1 MFRLLIILA
10 AVVVVVEFNDAKPLD
25 QAVVALA
32 VAACFAYLWSRL
44 SVRKMTL
51 VREPL
56 VDHVSVGET
65 FSEQLTLLNGS
76 FLPKPWLEV
85 LDFSTLPGHAAGQV
99 VRAKGKGAVRWT
111 ARSVCR
117 ARGEFDL
124 GPVRVRSGDPFGLFG
139 RSVVAPETIRV
150 LVWPVSVFLQHFQEP
165 GGVFSGGPQRGW
177 SPFTSPSISGIREY
191 APGDP
196 FNRIAWGATARSN
209 QLMVKE
215 FEQDPIADVWVM
227 LDMHNAV
234 QAGRIG
240 SDTTIVGNDF
250 VAFESTEEY
259 SVAIAASICRTYLE
273 RGRTVGLILT
283 TTHPIVLTPERG
295 EAHISRIMDVLAV
308 THPDGIQ
315 PIAEAVR
322 AHDGRFSRQS
332 SIVVVS
338 PSVDESWAAELGRL
352 RGLGIASQ
360 AVLVQPESFG
370 APVASLPFIG
380 SLIAAGVPV
389 ATVAKGDR
397 LDALSNMDT
406 AGSMYAAR

>member
-1 MFRLLIILA
+1 MIRLLIILA
-10 AVVVVVEFNDAKPLD
+10 AVAIVVELNDAKPLD
-25 QAVVALA
+25 QAAIALG
-32 VAACFAYLWSRL
+32 VAACLAYLWSRL

-56 VDHVSVGET
+56 VDHVAVGET
-65 FSEQLTLLNGS
+65 FVEQLTLINGS
-76 FLPKPWLEV
+76 MLPKPWLEV

-99 VRAKGKGAVRWT
+99 VRARGKGAVRWM
-111 ARSVCR
+111 ARSVCK

-191 APGDP
+191 VPGDP
-196 FNRIAWGATARSN
+196 FNRIAWGATARTN
-209 QLMVKE
+209 HLMVKE

-227 LDMHNAV
+227 LDMHNAAH
-234 QAGRIG
+234 AGRIG
-240 SDTTIVGNDF
+240 GDATIIGNDSPI
-250 VAFESTEEY
+250 FESTEEY

-273 RGRTVGLILT
+273 RGRSVGLIVT
-283 TTHPIVLTPERG
+283 TTHPVVLSPERG

-315 PIAEAVR
+315 PIAEAIR
-322 AHDGRFSRQS
+322 AHDSRFSRQS

-352 RGLGIASQ
+352 RGLGVASQ

-370 APVASLPFIG
+370 APLASLPFIG

-389 ATVAKGDR
+389 ATVARGDR
-397 LDALSNMDT
+397 LEALTNMDT
-406 AGSMYAAR
+406 SGNLYAVS